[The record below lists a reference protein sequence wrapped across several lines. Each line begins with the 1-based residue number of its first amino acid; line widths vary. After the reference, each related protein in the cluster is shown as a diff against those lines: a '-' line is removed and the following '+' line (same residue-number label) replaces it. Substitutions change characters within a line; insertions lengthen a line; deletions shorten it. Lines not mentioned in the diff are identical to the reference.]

1 MLPTAIV
8 KTVAAASIGASL
20 VFGWGCAQASVDA
33 QGSCSATN
41 AYGVSTCVEVV
52 GTQRDPAA
60 GQVRYEPGTE
70 VMYEVGDAPNGAGFA
85 LRADYGNL
93 GVRAIARS
101 EASELPL
108 RQDGVGPNAAAVAS
122 TSTFFDDSIMVSSR
136 TLPLGAPVTLALTY
150 RLAGTS
156 FSDAATTT
164 VYATASGSASI
175 ESSVWVYGA
184 AHGRAV
190 GGTLCDV
197 VGDDD
202 RLGCADLHDGTR
214 EVHLDVP
221 TAVGATLQ
229 IVGTLQARVTTGA
242 SVALHCECAAFPSAH
257 VDAFNSAHFYL
268 DALSPEVQLASASM
282 HDYALP
288 VPEPSTAYLFALGS
302 FFVGV
307 VRAVKLASGR
317 HQRRG
322 TAGRWNTVQR

>member
-1 MLPTAIV
+1 MGLTANFRSAGLAG
-8 KTVAAASIGASL
+8 VAASFM
-20 VFGWGCAQASVDA
+20 FGWGCAQGSIDA
-33 QGSCSATN
+33 QGSCSSTN

-52 GTQRDPAA
+52 GTQRDPAV

-93 GVRAIARS
+93 GVRAVARS

-108 RQDGVGPNAAAVAS
+108 RRDGVGPDAAAVAS
-122 TSTFFDDSIMVSSR
+122 ASTFFQDNIVVSSR
-136 TLPLGAPVTLALTY
+136 TLELGAPVTLTLTY

-156 FSDAATTT
+156 FTDGATTT
-164 VYATASGSASI
+164 VYSTASGSASI

-221 TAVGATLQ
+221 TTVGTTLN

-242 SVALHCECAAFPSAH
+242 AVALHCECAAFPSAH

-288 VPEPSTAYLFALGS
+288 VPEPSTAVLFALGS
-302 FFVGV
+302 GLVAV
-307 VRAVKLASGR
+307 VRAFKLGSGR
-317 HQRRG
+317 HLRRG
-322 TAGRWNTVQR
+322 IGGAWKTVHG